1 MSTKKGKK
9 SKKGEKGSQQI
20 SGSTA
25 IKQDAMD
32 SLTLEYFET
41 KVRDMT
47 EKIVRMKQKCEDLTK
62 ENEALSN
69 AQTKFNHDKQDIVEF
84 LNIKVRDHEKMISGL
99 ELKAHHLEEEKHDI
113 AIRSKNEVDHIRTS
127 MQLELE
133 NMQTQCTK
141 FKSEL
146 SELTAFSAKK
156 KEMELQIVQCKDLLE
171 NKRIE
176 YRDTI
181 HNIERKVLQD
191 KNQMKREML
200 QKVNEAVANFR
211 RVADQQMAETTKRAI
226 RENMAITSQLKKMS
240 CKTIE
245 LIGENDEL
253 KVKITKLKI
262 SNSLLTGSEQELVK
276 RSQANQRVIKML
288 VEKLKESDQM
298 LDLAFESEQLGEAS
312 GACEEKMPLGFNLDT
327 SEVLTKEMKKEIEAL
342 QYDYNV
348 LVSRLAEVADV
359 TNEIELAF
367 EESLGDLPSTNHPP
381 LLKPDNASQLQNNLI
396 MMINRLKML
405 TWFESSETD
414 LQMQNPAQNIIL
426 SETPPEYDITVNL
439 ESQNKGEI
447 SQLVVYNR
455 SNSINNAELDGEPS
469 CNIYNSHDDQSGSA
483 FSDFSEINENKARP
497 DAMKAPQ
504 RTLSPVSYQLGDV
517 SSKRES
523 LSLNPNVQL
532 TPILTDIPYE
542 RNRSSGWHTPD
553 RGSTCLAGNQRRVEP
568 HHIHPISNIPLK
580 HQTVASIPREQ
591 SKQDV
596 GVQTN
601 PLPFGQSSTSQYL
614 LGELRPWGPH
624 AVCFP
629 KKGAG
634 LYQSRPARQ
643 PEHRMIPI
651 PRKKT
656 PLVSH

>member
-288 VEKLKESDQM
+288 VEKLKAIKCWIWHLS
-298 LDLAFESEQLGEAS
+298 LSSSEKQA
-312 GACEEKMPLGFNLDT
+312 
-327 SEVLTKEMKKEIEAL
+327 EIEAL

-439 ESQNKGEI
+439 ESQNKGDI

>member
-211 RVADQQMAETTKRAI
+211 RVADQQMAE
-226 RENMAITSQLKKMS
+226 
-240 CKTIE
+240 
-245 LIGENDEL
+245 
-253 KVKITKLKI
+253 VKITKLKI

-439 ESQNKGEI
+439 ESQNI
-447 SQLVVYNR
+447 YNR